1 MLSYSLVY
9 MLRKP
14 YTAAAFEDLEV
25 FNMDYK
31 VAVTIVQ
38 ILGYVVSKFMG
49 IKLISELRR
58 EERLRFILMSVVMAE
73 LSLVFFGLL
82 SAPYNIAA
90 MFLNGLSLGCMWGI
104 IFSFIEGRRMTD
116 VLASLLG
123 VSMVISSG
131 TAKSVGLYVMDTWQV
146 SEFWMPALIGAVA
159 LPLLALLG
167 YALNRLPQPTE
178 EDIALK
184 SERETLNGRQRWE
197 LFKHFMP
204 FLTMLFVAN
213 IAIVVLRDI
222 KEDFLVNIIDMS
234 GYSPWL
240 FTQIDCVVTLTI
252 LAIFGLMVLVK
263 EIADWID
270 MAPSILSSLYTT
282 VLPNYFEGIK
292 SYPPEEALDSALAL
306 VNNVSKK
313 RLLSHIEEMIL
324 RLDQMELA
332 EPDSLKDNPFAKQLM
347 EETRLSA
354 SKIEAFKGIYT
365 SYSLSS
371 SSDCLKME
379 PFLLSPSDNQVRVGR
394 ISAYGEAQWGFGIM
408 PDPQNFHCMLNENQA
423 PQFTMVTIYLQIPFF
438 KNPRQLRGLYIGQ
451 DYNRNPIARRILL
464 IKESESTEIDEFMS
478 RKSGLIDKEGIISLY
493 SIGMVGDGAC
503 PVSTGL

>member
-1 MLSYSLVY
+1 
-9 MLRKP
+9 
-14 YTAAAFEDLEV
+14 
-25 FNMDYK
+25 
-31 VAVTIVQ
+31 
-38 ILGYVVSKFMG
+38 MG

-131 TAKSVGLYVMDTWQV
+131 TAKSVGLYVMDIWQV

-240 FTQIDCVVTLTI
+240 FTQIDSVVTLTI

-263 EIADWID
+263 DNFKALSVLYGLIITGYDGHGVGVVRAGADGIEPGD
-270 MAPSILSSLYTT
+270 MA
-282 VLPNYFEGIK
+282 F
-292 SYPPEEALDSALAL
+292 
-306 VNNVSKK
+306 
-313 RLLSHIEEMIL
+313 
-324 RLDQMELA
+324 LA
-332 EPDSLKDNPFAKQLM
+332 EPLPVYGLLNLPDNFLRSLH
-347 EETRLSA
+347 RLFQDTGKRRFLYCLNRFSGVHGYDTGIGA
-354 SKIEAFKGIYT
+354 KGI
-365 SYSLSS
+365 
-371 SSDCLKME
+371 
-379 PFLLSPSDNQVRVGR
+379 RG
-394 ISAYGEAQWGFGIM
+394 YGIGLGGI
-408 PDPQNFHCMLNENQA
+408 L
-423 PQFTMVTIYLQIPFF
+423 
-438 KNPRQLRGLYIGQ
+438 
-451 DYNRNPIARRILL
+451 
-464 IKESESTEIDEFMS
+464 
-478 RKSGLIDKEGIISLY
+478 
-493 SIGMVGDGAC
+493 
-503 PVSTGL
+503 